1 MNLQFWKFGSSSQGG
16 TNQRRDAVVV
26 CVEDDD
32 NFGDENGSDLEL
44 VSAMLLSGEA
54 EEPPAQIRRD
64 SVVCHVC

>member
-1 MNLQFWKFGSSSQGG
+1 M
-16 TNQRRDAVVV
+16 VY
-26 CVEDDD
+26 VEDDD